1 MEAPTHYKNGLPQL
15 PYQEAEAALALA
27 GSELLQEA
35 DMIAPYTQ
43 DTNLASWQVEQVV
56 EQEGYEFTVLTLG
69 PIKRLL
75 YQPSSKHS
83 KQ

>member
-1 MEAPTHYKNGLPQL
+1 MEAPTNYKNGLPQL
-15 PYQEAEAALALA
+15 PHQEAEAGQALA
-27 GSELLQEA
+27 GTKLLQGVT
-35 DMIAPYTQ
+35 MIGAYTQ

>member
-1 MEAPTHYKNGLPQL
+1 
-15 PYQEAEAALALA
+15 
-27 GSELLQEA
+27 
-35 DMIAPYTQ
+35 MIAPYAQ
-43 DTNLASWQVEQVV
+43 DTKLASWQVEQVV
-56 EQEGYEFTVLTLG
+56 EQDGYEFTVLTLG

>member
-1 MEAPTHYKNGLPQL
+1 
-15 PYQEAEAALALA
+15 
-27 GSELLQEA
+27 
-35 DMIAPYTQ
+35 MIGAYTQ

>member
-1 MEAPTHYKNGLPQL
+1 MEAPTHYKNGLPLL
-15 PYQEAEAALALA
+15 PYQEAEAAQALA
-27 GSELLQEA
+27 GSELLQDA

-43 DTNLASWQVEQVV
+43 DTKLASWQVEQVV
-56 EQEGYEFTVLTLG
+56 EQDGYEFTVLALG

>member
-1 MEAPTHYKNGLPQL
+1 METPTHYKNGLPQL
-15 PYQEAEAALALA
+15 PYQEAEAAQALA
-27 GSELLQEA
+27 GSELLQEV

-43 DTNLASWQVEQVV
+43 DTKLASWQVEQVV
-56 EQEGYEFTVLTLG
+56 EQDGYEFTVLALG